1 MEYFDAEKLI
11 KYIEPIK
18 DETNYWLVRTM
29 GGDFYDEYVDKN
41 FIAIGYNE
49 ITVDDLT
56 HLPQKE
62 KPARKILQ
70 EMLKGRK
77 ESIRNT
83 GYPASQ
89 MLRFAREM
97 KVGDIVVVPAPSSYK
112 VTFGVIES
120 DLYQETMNLHAA
132 LACSFAKRRNIKW
145 IRTSMRHSL
154 PAELQLMFNSRHII
168 SEISAYA
175 PFIDNFLNDFYTK
188 GDMTYL
194 VLRVKQEGILS
205 ADDFTLVGDLMD
217 LFNDYSTKNRLGLTS
232 HDIKMKMSV
241 QSPGDILV
249 FAQSPEAITIIGL
262 FILLIKGGKFS
273 INVGNFH
280 LEAQSP
286 TVGNTFAKIVKT
298 VNDFLNDHTKRKA
311 LNKLTKKLDNM
322 EIEAPTAIVDMMKQL
337 ETSSPALDSD
347 NSDESI

>member
-1 MEYFDAEKLI
+1 MGDFNAEKLLQDV
-11 KYIEPIK
+11 KSIK

-49 ITVDDLT
+49 ILVDDLT

-62 KPARKILQ
+62 RPARKILQ
-70 EMLKGRK
+70 EMLKARK
-77 ESIRNT
+77 DSIRNT

-89 MLRFAREM
+89 MIRFAREM
-97 KVGDIVVVPAPSSYK
+97 KVGDIVVVPASSSYK

-120 DLYQETMNLHAA
+120 DIYQETSNLHAA
-132 LACSFAKRRNIKW
+132 LGCPFAKRRNVKW

-168 SEISAYA
+168 SEISGYA

-188 GDMTYL
+188 GNMTYL
-194 VLRVKQEGILS
+194 VLRVKQEDTLS
-205 ADDFTLVGDLMD
+205 ADDFTLVGDLME
-217 LFNDYSTKNRLGLTS
+217 LFNDYSAKNTLGLTS
-232 HDIKMKMSV
+232 RDIKMKMCV
-241 QSPGDILV
+241 QSPGDILA
-249 FAQSPEAITIIGL
+249 FAQSPEAITLIGL
-262 FILLIKGGKFS
+262 FILFIKGGTFS
-273 INVGNFH
+273 INWGGFH

-286 TVGNTFAKIVKT
+286 TVGNTFAKMVKT

-311 LNKLTKKLDNM
+311 INKLSKKLDNM

-337 ETSSPALDSD
+337 GASSTVSD
-347 NSDESI
+347 PNNDESI